1 MYSIIY
7 DLFYLYT
14 YNSIK
19 FKQLISFL
27 LNIFKS
33 LLIGISNMTFLE
45 FLNEATQNIQTTN
58 AVINLQLANEDD
70 KDKAKLSKFVVA
82 LKKNGIVL
90 GDLKD
95 DTFNKIE
102 FTAKKFDYEAF
113 INSLKGVYNDFEQEV
128 SVNGSFIY
136 DDKKYNIETEEEMIY
151 VDVV

>member
-1 MYSIIY
+1 MCSIIY

-19 FKQLISFL
+19 FKQSISFL

-33 LLIGISNMTFLE
+33 LLIGISIMTFLE
-45 FLNEATQNIQTTN
+45 FLNEAAQNIKTIN